1 MGKKIVVILLL
12 SIFLFSSVSAAQR
25 ELFINSFW
33 AIESSSDRSLAPYA
47 DQVSLG
53 WAEVRM
59 NEARDGA
66 IFSTKRY
73 GDYIYGIPGGVAD
86 LVKELKDN
94 ENTLMLSIFSAPM
107 TVRLADG
114 SSNTYY
120 PQEIL
125 LRDDELQDDIISQ
138 IVENLTILDR
148 DGKVVTYKGKPAEYD
163 GIVIDFEELI
173 DNKDGISYKE
183 KFNQFLSKLKN
194 ALPENKKLSVCV
206 HPKRK
211 SPIRYYDAYDYKYIG
226 QIADEVILMAHDYH
240 DRRNFSI
247 MASAPLPLVNEA
259 LDFALKE
266 IPKEKILLGISIAPV
281 QYSTSPS
288 QSFFSPSYQMIN
300 NAISGKNGEVISVT
314 PEIERFDVE
323 NRLGYI
329 HLVREGDREDHFYF
343 ENERSILEKKNLAL
357 SKGIKGI
364 SVWRLGL
371 GEASVNN
378 GIYFKD
384 IYRIFGPNRY
394 ETAVN
399 VSQSGWEKSDAV
411 ILASGV
417 SYPDALAGSTFGF
430 LKDAPMLLTSPN
442 TLSGATKRE
451 IERLEAKTVYILGG
465 QAAVSQQ
472 VQDALTEMKLN
483 TIRISGDNRF
493 ETAIKL
499 GEEVRKGKK
508 SDTVIIA
515 TGFNYPDALSIA
527 PFAAMESMPILFTQ
541 VNSLHSST
549 KAALEKWGTKNVIIV
564 GGDAAVSE
572 EVKNT
577 ISKMGISVNR
587 LSSNN
592 RYSTSVEIAKHF
604 ESLGFSDFYI
614 ATGENFAD
622 ALTGSILAA
631 KNNAP
636 ILLTGSS
643 KLSTPA
649 AEYLRVVKP
658 ENIHILGG
666 NTAISQQVRNEVF
679 QAAYI
684 K

>member
-1 MGKKIVVILLL
+1 MGKKIAVLLIL
-12 SIFLFSSVSAAQR
+12 SIFLLSSVSFAER
-25 ELFINSFW
+25 ELYINSFW
-33 AIESSSDRSLAPYA
+33 AIESSSERNLTPYA
-47 DQVSLG
+47 QQVSLG

-59 NEARDGA
+59 NEARDSA
-66 IFSTKRY
+66 IFSTRRY
-73 GDYIYGIPGGVAD
+73 GDYVYGIPSGAGD

-94 ENTLMLSIFSAPM
+94 GNTLMLSVFSAPM
-107 TVRLADG
+107 TERLADG
-114 SSNTYY
+114 SSKTYY

-125 LRDDELQDDIISQ
+125 LQDDELQDEIISK
-138 IVENLTILDR
+138 IVENLTIRDR

-173 DNKDGISYKE
+173 DNKDGKAYKE
-183 KFNQFLSKLKN
+183 NFNQFLRKLRD
-194 ALPENKKLSVCV
+194 ALPEGKKLSVCV

-211 SPIRYYDAYDYKYIG
+211 SPIRYYDAYDYRFIG

-247 MASAPLPLVNEA
+247 MSSAPLPLVKEA
-259 LDFALKE
+259 LDFALQE

-281 QYSTSPS
+281 QYRTSPTR
-288 QSFFSPSYQMIN
+288 SFLSPSYQMIN
-300 NAISGKNGEVISVT
+300 NAISGKNGKVISVT
-314 PEIERFDVE
+314 PEIGRFDVE
-323 NRLGYI
+323 HRLGYI
-329 HLVREGDREDHFYF
+329 HLVRDEGREDHFYF

-371 GEASVNN
+371 GEPSVNS
-378 GIYFKD
+378 GIYFRD
-384 IYRIFGPNRY
+384 IYRISGSNRY
-394 ETAVN
+394 ETAVQ
-399 VSQSGWEKSDAV
+399 VSQSGWETSDVV

-442 TLSGATKRE
+442 SLSGATKGE
-451 IERLEAKTVYILGG
+451 IERLGAKTVYILGG
-465 QAAVSQQ
+465 QAAISQQ
-472 VQDALTEMKLN
+472 VQDTLTEMGLS
-483 TIRISGDNRF
+483 TTRISGDNRF
-493 ETAIKL
+493 ETAVKL
-499 GEEVRKGKK
+499 GEEVRKEKK
-508 SDTVIIA
+508 SDTVVIA
-515 TGFNYPDALSIA
+515 TGFNYPDALSIG
-527 PFAAMESMPILFTQ
+527 PFAAMEGMPILFTQ
-541 VNSLHSST
+541 ANGLHNST
-549 KAALEKWGTKNVIIV
+549 KAALEKWGTKKVIIV
-564 GGDAAVSE
+564 GGDQAVSKQVE
-572 EVKNT
+572 NEITN
-577 ISKMGISVNR
+577 MGIIVNR
-587 LSSNN
+587 LSANN
-592 RYSTSVEIAKHF
+592 RYSTSVEIVKHF
-604 ESLGFSDFYI
+604 KGSGFTDYYV

-636 ILLTGSS
+636 ILLTSS
-643 KLSTPA
+643 SRLSSPA
-649 AEYLRVVKP
+649 EEYLRRANP